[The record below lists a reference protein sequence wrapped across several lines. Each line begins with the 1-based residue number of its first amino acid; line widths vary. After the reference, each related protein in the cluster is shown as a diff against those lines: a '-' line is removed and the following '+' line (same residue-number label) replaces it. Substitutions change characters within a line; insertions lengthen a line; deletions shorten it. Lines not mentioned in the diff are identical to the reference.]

1 MNKNCDMKNILHIKS
16 GLQGQNSY
24 STKLGN
30 AIVERLKESH
40 PEVRVK
46 ERDLVREA
54 FPHLQSETLT
64 AFFTP
69 EEDRTPENIRA
80 VQPSERAVRE
90 LFEADIIV
98 LDVPMYNFNI
108 PSQLK
113 SWIDHIARA
122 GITFRY
128 TENGP
133 EGLVTGKKV
142 YIALASGGV
151 YSEGPNQG
159 YDFIP
164 PYLKAVLGFMGM
176 TDIEIF
182 RAEGT
187 AIESSRADAVER
199 ALETAVLA

>member
-1 MNKNCDMKNILHIKS
+1 MKNILHIKS
-16 GLQGQNSY
+16 GLQGENSY
-24 STKLGN
+24 STRLGN
-30 AIVERLKESH
+30 AIIEKLKEVS
-40 PEVRVK
+40 PEIRVK
-46 ERDLVREA
+46 ERDLVREG
-54 FPHLQSETLT
+54 FPHMRTETVN

-69 EEDRTPENIRA
+69 EEDRTSEDIRA
-80 VQPSERAVRE
+80 IQQSERSVRE
-90 LFEADIIV
+90 LFEADTLI

-113 SWIDHIARA
+113 AWIDHIARA

-133 EGLVTGKKV
+133 EGLVKGKKV

-151 YSEGPNQG
+151 YTEGPNQG

-164 PYLKAVLGFMGM
+164 DYLKAVLGFLGM

-187 AIESSRADAVER
+187 AMETTKAIALEK
-199 ALETAVLA
+199 ALETAEIT

>member
-1 MNKNCDMKNILHIKS
+1 MKNILHIKS
-16 GLQGQNSY
+16 GLQGENSY
-24 STKLGN
+24 STRLGN
-30 AIVERLKESH
+30 AIIERLKEVY
-40 PEVRVK
+40 PEIRVR

-54 FPHLQSETLT
+54 FPHMQTETVN

-69 EEDRTPENIRA
+69 EEDRTSDDIRA
-80 VQPSERAVRE
+80 IQQSERSVRE
-90 LFEADIIV
+90 LFEADTLV

-113 SWIDHIARA
+113 AWIDHIARA

-133 EGLVTGKKV
+133 EGLVKGKKV
-142 YIALASGGV
+142 YIALASGGI
-151 YSEGPNQG
+151 YTEGPNQG

-164 PYLKAVLGFMGM
+164 GYLKAVLGFLGM

-187 AIESSRADAVER
+187 AMETTRAIALEK
-199 ALETAVLA
+199 ALETAEIA